1 VGQAELENILKA
13 AGDQSLRLLVEKW
26 LAPLSATPLRVTHF
40 GRTRNDGTRY
50 VRVEASSVDGPRAL
64 FFFRHD
70 DGCWCV
76 FPPTVDKV
84 TRLSEQFAFEA
95 A

>member
-1 VGQAELENILKA
+1 VGQAELENVVRA
-13 AGDQSLRLLVEKW
+13 AGDQSLRLLAEKW
-26 LAPLSATPLRVTHF
+26 LAPLAATPLRVTHF

-50 VRVEASSVDGPRAL
+50 VRVEALSVDGPRAL

-76 FPPTVDKV
+76 FPPTAVKV
-84 TRLSEQFAFEA
+84 RRMSERVVAEA

>member
-1 VGQAELENILKA
+1 MVMNTAEK
-13 AGDQSLRLLVEKW
+13 SLHYLVEKW
-26 LAPLSATPLRVTHF
+26 LAPAPHMQIRVLQF
-40 GRTRNDGTRY
+40 GHTREDRRRY
-50 VRVEASSVDGPRAL
+50 VQVEASAPNGSHAI

-76 FPPTVDKV
+76 FPPRIARPSMTDN
-84 TRLSEQFAFEA
+84 RRA

>member
-1 VGQAELENILKA
+1 MKA

-26 LAPLSATPLRVTHF
+26 LAPLAATPLHVTHF

-76 FPPTVDKV
+76 FPPTTDRVK
-84 TRLSEQFAFEA
+84 RMSEPFAVEA

>member
-1 VGQAELENILKA
+1 MKT

-26 LAPLSATPLRVTHF
+26 LAPVAATPVRVTEF
-40 GRTRNDGTRY
+40 SRTRIDGTRY
-50 VRVEASSVDGPRAL
+50 VRVEASSSGGPRAL
-64 FFFRHD
+64 FFFKHD

-76 FPPTVDKV
+76 FPPTVER
-84 TRLSEQFAFEA
+84 TRRLTERFVAEA